1 MDGQAAST
9 DSLLAR
15 LRAGDEAAFDQLVR
29 EFGPRMYAT
38 IRRILRNDEDAA
50 DALQEAF
57 LSASKAL
64 GGFRGDAK
72 LSTWLHRIA
81 VNAALMRQRRQ
92 RPAVERDID
101 ELLPHFDQ
109 GGHFERLPLAWI
121 ESADREL
128 EREQLRA
135 LVRRTIDELPQTHRN
150 VLLLRDI
157 EELSGAE
164 TAAQLGISENAV
176 KVRLHRARQALREL
190 LAPALE
196 RT

>member
-1 MDGQAAST
+1 MDGQAAPT
-9 DSLLAR
+9 DSLVER
-15 LRAGDEAAFDQLVR
+15 LRAGDESAFEQLVR
-29 EFGPRMYAT
+29 DHGPRMYAP

-50 DALQEAF
+50 DAMQEAF
-57 LSASKAL
+57 VSASKAL
-64 GGFRGDAK
+64 AAFRGDAK

-92 RPAVERDID
+92 RPQPEYDID
-101 ELLPHFDQ
+101 ELLPHFDSS
-109 GGHFERLPLAWI
+109 GHFERLPLAWI
-121 ESADREL
+121 EAADREF
-128 EREQLRA
+128 EREELRS
-135 LVRRTIDELPQTHRN
+135 LVREKIDELPQTHRN

-190 LAPALE
+190 LAPILE
-196 RT
+196 RK